1 MSLDCKRKEYLAATV
16 TSDGGLFTPAQ
27 MLLEAP
33 S

>member
-16 TSDGGLFTPAQ
+16 TSDGGLAQ